1 MEPKILYFQFLWRII
16 SGSASFRQKQ
26 CDSWPQIRTFM
37 KIDGM
42 PAQKCEDVTKELI
55 KLQGMKD
62 AKVTKTQEVQYEGGG
77 GSRGESVHRG

>member
-1 MEPKILYFQFLWRII
+1 MSEETIKIYFDPDT
-16 SGSASFRQKQ
+16 GE
-26 CDSWPQIRTFM
+26 TFM

-42 PAQKCEDVTKELI
+42 PAQKCENVTKDLI
-55 KLQGMKD
+55 KLQGMKE

>member
-1 MEPKILYFQFLWRII
+1 
-16 SGSASFRQKQ
+16 
-26 CDSWPQIRTFM
+26 M

-77 GSRGESVHRG
+77 GSRGESVHRGWNLSCRLKGHKDTFLCTY